1 MEFSSIGGKR
11 IMSAAEL
18 QEQQERLT
26 ALVNV
31 LGFTSLDHLEDFVI
45 LHGAARVVPASSIAA
60 AGASLPLDETQTQG
74 NLGTSY
80 TETKHAQRNE
90 ERRKENKRLKSE
102 VEEVRKEVAWLR
114 NEHEKHVD
122 AIERLGKDKTRLL
135 DLIDELSAKVEAA
148 REGGSETDSD
158 ELASLAEEASALYDR
173 LDELEDIIA
182 ELDDQNRILEEQRRL
197 LEEENRE
204 KSEAYDE
211 SVANNLQ
218 IQTELEE
225 VWLDKTKLE
234 DEYEDLK
241 SKIGALSAIVSRP
254 TSASASRSTPQV
266 GSASIARPTRP
277 LPRSGLSNSTTPAP
291 LHRAPTQ
298 LRDSTPSSASHK
310 TPQAPASTSSVPP
323 IASAAQSPSPALA
336 DGTASSS
343 SSTTHPLPSSHPPA
357 SISAALSRSSVT
369 IRASRLNEKS
379 SHSPSPIP
387 VPVPTPVLTHVKAS
401 TPISASSTKLDPPPS
416 TSIPASTMA
425 ASSSSSRIT
434 SVQARQ
440 LKQYPQ
446 VLSSYISVIN
456 GISSQQAWV
465 LKIKPNLTP
474 SLLSSLTAHPPL
486 SIHPSPEFPNF
497 PTLPTLQEGHAQ
509 SRPAWIADG
518 TLQRRYEGLED
529 AERRAVQRSAQWR
542 NWIRL
547 AKVKIEEEVVSQQK
561 ASRVVETTRKGKG
574 KEKEVDTETPKG
586 MKVLVKKKRRISK
599 EGQEGTPTSSTSAA
613 TSTSTS
619 RPLRSSLAPS
629 TSKNPT
635 SSASSATA
643 VQPRTSSPFVNEN
656 DTAAR
661 ADRPPPT
668 STHGDTQLPPS
679 PEGRRAWTGA
689 PEEGPSTAKKRKWNL
704 LSPSKK
710 TKATPEFV
718 SRQELLKS
726 PHKSPRKASPVKRSG
741 PSILVDNTQ
750 PILPTRQTSHPS
762 SDAATSEY
770 GAEPD
775 TLRSTE
781 EGEPDTIRS
790 SEGDAIPPRRILSRS
805 VSRSPQKK
813 GSQVIPNLSPVKMS
827 PLRRTVAVSHDSSS
841 ALPKPPFSPAYAAR
855 MHQKAK
861 AAASLPIRP
870 SPSRPPFRPSP
881 NGHSRSSRSPSSS
894 PVKRDL
900 SMPPSAQ
907 PARFARQ
914 VASPASKPVAREDS
928 PDEEDTGRGLLFSN
942 MTSTSPMRRGKGK
955 SKAIERENENVLEVK
970 EEEVD
975 ADTFNDSRQP
985 SGRSKKQP
993 SRSVS
998 SSPRKSKRKSG
1009 YGQARGEGENAA
1021 RSSKR
1026 SKRTTNSTATQ
1037 AGLDEE
1043 KDVKPV
1049 VRGQAESIGEMPMGS
1064 DQEEARKLWV
1074 RKIQAARHEQVL
1086 KAKKEKEQQK
1096 RSPRVQLELNPN
1108 RNQGQTHAFKQTK
1121 RNKAVQ
1127 QTTMA
1132 EGGRTEDPARL
1143 CKQSNSA
1150 IDRALYLEKNPHA
1163 DPRLVPYL
1171 DGSSGDPMDDYPSR
1185 YNTARN

>member
-1 MEFSSIGGKR
+1 
-11 IMSAAEL
+11 
-18 QEQQERLT
+18 
-26 ALVNV
+26 
-31 LGFTSLDHLEDFVI
+31 
-45 LHGAARVVPASSIAA
+45 
-60 AGASLPLDETQTQG
+60 
-74 NLGTSY
+74 
-80 TETKHAQRNE
+80 
-90 ERRKENKRLKSE
+90 
-102 VEEVRKEVAWLR
+102 
-114 NEHEKHVD
+114 
-122 AIERLGKDKTRLL
+122 
-135 DLIDELSAKVEAA
+135 
-148 REGGSETDSD
+148 
-158 ELASLAEEASALYDR
+158 
-173 LDELEDIIA
+173 
-182 ELDDQNRILEEQRRL
+182 
-197 LEEENRE
+197 
-204 KSEAYDE
+204 
-211 SVANNLQ
+211 
-218 IQTELEE
+218 
-225 VWLDKTKLE
+225 
-234 DEYEDLK
+234 
-241 SKIGALSAIVSRP
+241 
-254 TSASASRSTPQV
+254 
-266 GSASIARPTRP
+266 
-277 LPRSGLSNSTTPAP
+277 
-291 LHRAPTQ
+291 
-298 LRDSTPSSASHK
+298 
-310 TPQAPASTSSVPP
+310 
-323 IASAAQSPSPALA
+323 
-336 DGTASSS
+336 
-343 SSTTHPLPSSHPPA
+343 
-357 SISAALSRSSVT
+357 
-369 IRASRLNEKS
+369 
-379 SHSPSPIP
+379 
-387 VPVPTPVLTHVKAS
+387 
-401 TPISASSTKLDPPPS
+401 
-416 TSIPASTMA
+416 MA

-561 ASRVVETTRKGKG
+561 ASRVVETTSKGKG

-643 VQPRTSSPFVNEN
+643 VQPRTSSAFVNEN

-668 STHGDTQLPPS
+668 STHGDTQLPQS

-726 PHKSPRKASPVKRSG
+726 PHKTPRKASPVKRSG
-741 PSILVDNTQ
+741 PSILVDDTQ

-775 TLRSTE
+775 TLRSTA

-790 SEGDAIPPRRILSRS
+790 SEGDALPPRRILSRSVSRS

-813 GSQVIPNLSPVKMS
+813 GSQVIQNLSPVKMS

-855 MHQKAK
+855 MHQEAN
-861 AAASLPIRP
+861 AAASLPTRP

-881 NGHSRSSRSPSSS
+881 NLHSQSSRSPSSS
-894 PVKRDL
+894 PAKRDL

-914 VASPASKPVAREDS
+914 VASPASKQVAREDS

-955 SKAIERENENVLEVK
+955 SKAIERENENVFEVK
-970 EEEVD
+970 EEEAD
-975 ADTFNDSRQP
+975 ADPFNDSRRT
-985 SGRSKKQP
+985 SGRSRKQP

-998 SSPRKSKRKSG
+998 PSPRKSKRKSG
-1009 YGQARGEGENAA
+1009 DGQAQREGEHSP

-1049 VRGQAESIGEMPMGS
+1049 VQGQAESIGEMPMGS

-1096 RSPRVQLELNPN
+1096 
-1108 RNQGQTHAFKQTK
+1108 G
-1121 RNKAVQ
+1121 
-1127 QTTMA
+1127 
-1132 EGGRTEDPARL
+1132 
-1143 CKQSNSA
+1143 
-1150 IDRALYLEKNPHA
+1150 
-1163 DPRLVPYL
+1163 
-1171 DGSSGDPMDDYPSR
+1171 
-1185 YNTARN
+1185 